1 VSWPFAFF
9 IKPKTKKPPD
19 CSSGFSIAPKQSL
32 DFFDGFEHLENR
44 LAGAD
49 EKTFVVFAE
58 ATALKRVAAIA
69 FAFSSHD
76 LLRGQFR

>member
-1 VSWPFAFF
+1 VSWQYFSRQ
-9 IKPKTKKPPD
+9 PKTKKPPD
-19 CSSGFSIAPKQSL
+19 CSSGFSITPKKAL
-32 DFFDGFEHLENR
+32 GFFDGFEHLENR

-49 EKTFVVFAE
+49 EKTFVVFAK